1 MEPTRRLAEEPTER
15 RDAPPEPAPAE
26 PAMLALQRTAGN
38 AAVASLLARQPAFSP
53 LAPAPPPV
61 LFGPGA
67 LPQDFM
73 ADETAAGKAA
83 FDWFDAE
90 TKGGVT
96 AKSIAE
102 LVHGASEQPFT
113 LKDGGQAKVG
123 DKVKADALEQMLR
136 GRAKHFGVT
145 VPDHRGA
152 TDLPGMKSEL
162 DAIIANLGAIPTEI
176 TLGGDDL
183 KVTASIF
190 GTVKGEAKIGP
201 AKVEGE
207 ASSEGVE
214 GSVKV
219 PGATLKGSVGEKGP
233 KASLKLGDLL
243 TIEGGLNPKA
253 DGSVDWRAE
262 ISIGTIGKLIMPE
275 DVAKVFKGA
284 QDTFSK
290 SAGELAR
297 NLGDPAKVKEHGGEL
312 AGAVKDAVEKAQ
324 KSAAQASKPGWRLGA
339 ELKGDGAG
347 GVSGSLTLTWV
358 F

>member
-1 MEPTRRLAEEPTER
+1 MPPTRRLADEPADRRER
-15 RDAPPEPAPAE
+15 QREPAPAE
-26 PAMLALQRTAGN
+26 PALLALQRSAGN
-38 AAVASLLARQPAFSP
+38 AAVAGLLARDFSP
-53 LAPAPPPV
+53 YAAAAPPV

-67 LPQDFM
+67 LSPGLM
-73 ADETAAGKAA
+73 ADEAEAGRIA
-83 FDWFDAE
+83 FTWFDAQ

-96 AKSIAE
+96 AQSMAE

-123 DKVKADALEQMLR
+123 DKVKPADLEVMLR

-145 VPDHRGA
+145 VPEHREA
-152 TDLPGMKSEL
+152 RDLPGMKSEL
-162 DAIIANLGAIPTEI
+162 DAILANLGAIPTEI
-176 TLGGDDL
+176 TLGGEDL

-207 ASSEGVE
+207 VSSEGVE

-243 TIEGGLNPKA
+243 TIDGGLSPKA

-262 ISIGTIGKLIMPE
+262 ISIGTIGKLIMPAE
-275 DVAKVFKGA
+275 VAKVFKGA
-284 QDTFSK
+284 QDTFGK

-297 NLGDPAKVKEHGGEL
+297 NLDDPAKVKEHGGEL
-312 AGAVKDAVEKAQ
+312 AGAVADAVEKAQ
-324 KSAAQASKPGWRLGA
+324 KSAAQASKPGWRVGA

-347 GVSGSLTLTWV
+347 GVSGSITLTWV